1 MKYVVLLTVL
11 LPGLVT
17 GAASAANGA
26 NGANGADSITL
37 EQAIDRALKH
47 DARIKERRHLVDA
60 AKGLVDEAKGS
71 DDLIYD
77 GNFFVGVAPA
87 VKGGMF
93 KDGSTGNDDLNDSMR
108 SDGYDLNGFSPWYN
122 LQFSIIKPLYTFG
135 KIENY
140 TAAAEGN
147 VKVQEGEVD
156 LQQAEIVFDV
166 SRAYYGYL
174 TAHDTRLLLED
185 VKKRVDS
192 AIELVQRWLEN
203 GAGSAKQ
210 SDLFALQ
217 TAAALVN
224 GYIAEAGSFENIALA
239 GLKVLTGTGQDKEFK
254 LADRSIRPVDLPEL
268 DLKKLQS
275 RALAKRPEMKQ
286 LEAGLSARR
295 ALVEAKKSESNPNVY
310 AGVAGGF
317 AYSPGRDTLDNPYI
331 YDPFNWAALTPIV
344 GVKWDFASGAQP
356 ARVKQAQAELD
367 ALVEKSAFARQGI
380 PFQVAEQFHLVT
392 ANHTKVE
399 ELAQASR
406 AGRRW
411 MISSYADFEA
421 GLEKAD
427 TVVTAFQGYVLAHS
441 DYLQSVN
448 AFNLSVVKLKQVTG
462 DMP

>member
-1 MKYVVLLTVL
+1 MKYVFVIMALLPAWVMGAAAETADVLTV
-11 LPGLVT
+11 
-17 GAASAANGA
+17 
-26 NGANGADSITL
+26 
-37 EQAIDRALKH
+37 EQAVQKALKH
-47 DARIKERRHLVDA
+47 DARIKERKHLVDA

-71 DDLIYD
+71 DDLVYD
-77 GNFFVGVAPA
+77 SNFFVGVAPTI
-87 VKGGMF
+87 KGGMF
-93 KDGSTGNDDLNDSMR
+93 EDDATTGDNLNDSVR
-108 SDGYDLNGFSPWYN
+108 GDAYEIDGLSPWYN
-122 LQFSIIKPLYTFG
+122 LQFAVIKPLYTFG

-140 TAAAEGN
+140 SAAAEGN
-147 VKVQEGEVD
+147 VKLQEGEVS
-156 LQQAEIVFDV
+156 LQQAEVIYDV
-166 SRAYYGYL
+166 NRAYYGFL
-174 TAHDTRLLLED
+174 TARDTRLLLQD
-185 VKKRVDS
+185 VKKRVDG
-192 AIELVQRWLEN
+192 AINLVQRWLES
-203 GAGSAKQ
+203 GTGSAKQ

-224 GYIAEAGSFENIALA
+224 GYIAEAGSLEKIAMA
-239 GLKVLTGTGQDKEFK
+239 GLKVLTGISRKKEVK

-268 DLKKLQS
+268 DLKKLQT
-275 RALAKRPEMKQ
+275 RALSKRPEMKQ

-317 AYSPGRDTLDNPYI
+317 AYTPGRDTLDNPYI
-331 YDPFNWAALTPIV
+331 YDPFNWAALSPLV
-344 GVKWDFASGAQP
+344 GIKWDFASGVQP
-356 ARVKQAQAELD
+356 AKVRQAQAELD

-380 PFQVAEQFHLVT
+380 PFQVAEQFHTVK
-392 ANHTKVE
+392 ASHVKVE

-421 GLEKAD
+421 GLENAG